1 MGKISRLDIYVKGS
15 IVALVIGVPAV
26 ISFLIAWIVTNNNLM
41 ISIVVSIVTYFV
53 SMGFAIKVAR
63 RLAKDN
69 NSKDME

>member
-1 MGKISRLDIYVKGS
+1 MGKISRLDIYAKGS

-26 ISFLIAWIVTNNNLM
+26 ISFLIAWSITNNNLL
-41 ISIVVSIVTYFV
+41 ISIVVSIVTYFI
-53 SMGFAIKVAR
+53 SMGFAIKVAK